1 MKNRKDYYCIFGGGG
16 IRGVAYVGALKALE
30 EANVNIKGFAGS
42 SVGAIIAT
50 LTAIG
55 YTTDEIKDIVMEVGL
70 GLFSD
75 LNLDIVKGFS
85 FSKGEIFSNWIK
97 ELVEKKF
104 YGSKYNKKNEPVR
117 FKDLD
122 KDLVIMSVNLTDSEF
137 HEFSRYT
144 TPDFE
149 IAKAVRVSVSMPGLF
164 QPVENGETLLAD
176 GDLMKSWPMWRLTNS
191 LRPDNC
197 RILEFRLED
206 MHRNKKIDNLVT
218 YINAVY
224 NTVTGFATKFITEL
238 YSQKDKFDYIRLN
251 TKNVSV
257 VDFTISK
264 DKKEEMIEIGY
275 QTTKEYFE
283 KILPKKREKLFKE
296 HYGTYMMLLDIE
308 HYLKKDNY
316 RKANEVLG
324 ELFINLCEYKRTMD
338 VDIYNKII
346 KFKDIFK
353 ANYTKKQIGFLNFDK
368 TENKNVIMATFNE
381 VLSIM
386 KEKTEELK
394 K

>member
-1 MKNRKDYYCIFGGGG
+1 
-16 IRGVAYVGALKALE
+16 
-30 EANVNIKGFAGS
+30 
-42 SVGAIIAT
+42 
-50 LTAIG
+50 
-55 YTTDEIKDIVMEVGL
+55 
-70 GLFSD
+70 
-75 LNLDIVKGFS
+75 
-85 FSKGEIFSNWIK
+85 
-97 ELVEKKF
+97 
-104 YGSKYNKKNEPVR
+104 
-117 FKDLD
+117 
-122 KDLVIMSVNLTDSEF
+122 
-137 HEFSRYT
+137 
-144 TPDFE
+144 
-149 IAKAVRVSVSMPGLF
+149 
-164 QPVENGETLLAD
+164 
-176 GDLMKSWPMWRLTNS
+176 
-191 LRPDNC
+191 
-197 RILEFRLED
+197 
-206 MHRNKKIDNLVT
+206 
-218 YINAVY
+218 
-224 NTVTGFATKFITEL
+224 
-238 YSQKDKFDYIRLN
+238 
-251 TKNVSV
+251 
-257 VDFTISK
+257 
-264 DKKEEMIEIGY
+264 MIEIGY